1 MSPSSNPSV
10 ETLTDRTFDPFN
22 ADGDD
27 HSLKR
32 CVSPTSSI
40 RGCYVRSRPTSYLDD
55 GGEMQNQLLNF
66 SVLGDAFNKD
76 AEAEAPPPY
85 SATPP
90 RTRRRRRYEL
100 DSVSIITTRTTVST
114 FRAVRNRDACPPM
127 LRQSEKGKKFSS
139 SMSNLLAMGGA
150 GGDLQTLRE
159 ESEKHKKEKDHRGW
173 KGGRRL
179 KERFSLLFSGRKES
193 AGILDRD
200 FVVPGGGVGEGLEG
214 EGEKGHSSKN
224 KKKNLSI
231 SAFLKK
237 AESASEGKGT
247 TSSSSEEAIPLS
259 TIDSSPARS
268 RKASSSSVFRRRGS
282 KMRRVGVGADVEMRG
297 GGVRHS
303 KSFSGFRGSVINS
316 ANIPDVP
323 PVPRNEKVKEEEQ
336 DDEDEDIDEITREA
350 ARVNDSVRRTYSY
363 EEETVGEEEE
373 E

>member
-1 MSPSSNPSV
+1 MSPSNPSI
-10 ETLTDRTFDPFN
+10 ETLAFDPFT
-22 ADGDD
+22 DSDD

-32 CVSPTSSI
+32 CISPTSSI

-76 AEAEAPPPY
+76 SDADAPPPY

-90 RTRRRRRYEL
+90 RTRRRRYEL

-139 SMSNLLAMGGA
+139 SMSNLLAVS
-150 GGDLQTLRE
+150 GGDLHTLGE
-159 ESEKHKKEKDHRGW
+159 EKEKDSRHGW

-200 FVVPGGGVGEGLEG
+200 VGVGGEG
-214 EGEKGHSSKN
+214 EGAKGHSGSS

-237 AESASEGKGT
+237 PESASEG
-247 TSSSSEEAIPLS
+247 SSTEEAIPLS

-268 RKASSSSVFRRRGS
+268 RKASSVFRRRGS

-303 KSFSGFRGSVINS
+303 KSFSGFRGGVINS

-323 PVPRNEKVKEEEQ
+323 PVPGLAVKEEEQ
-336 DDEDEDIDEITREA
+336 NDEDDEDIDEITREA
-350 ARVNDSVRRTYSY
+350 AKVNDSVRRTYSY
-363 EEETVGEEEE
+363 EEETVGEDEDE
-373 E
+373 